1 MGREGEN
8 QGEKAVRKQVL
19 LFEKPAKEL
28 KKGDRILT
36 GRTAVAEIES
46 VEAFKDSTKRPCV
59 AVVARGGGDIVAAT
73 NFLASEI
80 VLVVE

>member
-1 MGREGEN
+1 
-8 QGEKAVRKQVL
+8 
-19 LFEKPAKEL
+19 
-28 KKGDRILT
+28 
-36 GRTAVAEIES
+36 
-46 VEAFKDSTKRPCV
+46 VEAFKDSSKRPCI